1 MSIRDYLT
9 KIHIHLQDHSTYKP
23 VTLNP
28 TNAIAHDACTLIY
41 YMHSRDII
49 DMVTMEILVPPRN
62 TRTPLF
68 YGLPKIHKLNCPLL
82 PITSRCNGP
91 TDHISSYITHFTQ
104 PLAKNVLSHIK
115 DTKHFLN
122 LICFHA
128 QLEIL
133 MILVNTIKPTI
144 KYTFTYSKQTV
155 SVLDVQVYL
164 SEFRKRKT
172 NFYKNSTD
180 CMTLLQ
186 FHYHHPLS
194 CKEGIIYS

>member
-122 LICFHA
+122 LICF
-128 QLEIL
+128 
-133 MILVNTIKPTI
+133 
-144 KYTFTYSKQTV
+144 FTPSSK
-155 SVLDVQVYL
+155 
-164 SEFRKRKT
+164 F
-172 NFYKNSTD
+172 
-180 CMTLLQ
+180 
-186 FHYHHPLS
+186 
-194 CKEGIIYS
+194 